1 MPDKAWILVVDDED
15 AVLKLM
21 GTVLQLAGFQVTLA
35 SDAHSGL
42 SHCQIK
48 APDLLITDVL
58 LHPAYTGCEMAR
70 HLRVT
75 YPDLMTLYVSGSGES
90 ELLEGELA
98 QGHAAF
104 LPKPFSPS
112 GLIEAVHMALECR
125 HAFVTLR

>member
-1 MPDKAWILVVDDED
+1 MPDKTWILVVDDEE

-21 GTVLQLAGFQVTLA
+21 GTVLQLAGFQVSLA
-35 SDAHSGL
+35 SDAQTGL
-42 SHCQIK
+42 LLCQDN
-48 APDLLITDVL
+48 APSLLITDLL
-58 LHPAYTGCEMAR
+58 LHPAYTGCEMSR

-90 ELLEGELA
+90 DLVDEELS

-112 GLIEAVHMALECR
+112 GLIEATRAALEFR
-125 HAFVTLR
+125 DTGVILR